1 MKNPESE
8 VGSVALF
15 SNSDSSMIIDAEEI
29 RPRDIYR
36 HLINIITPR
45 PIAWVSTQ
53 SSSGIPNLAPYSFF
67 SGVGSRPPSLLFCP
81 ANKRDGSPKDTLRNI
96 EATGEFVVNTVSFE
110 LAQQMHES
118 SADIDFETSEFDIV
132 GLTAVPSSRIK
143 APRVKEARA
152 SIECELM
159 QSLHLGT
166 GPGASNVVI
175 GRIVAIQI
183 DDDVLDAEG
192 WADAEKLDTIGRM
205 GNAGYVR
212 TNDAFDLGAREVNEN
227 RKGA

>member
-1 MKNPESE
+1 
-8 VGSVALF
+8 
-15 SNSDSSMIIDAEEI
+15 MIINANDI
-29 RPRDIYR
+29 RPRDVYR
-36 HLINIITPR
+36 HLINLITPR

-53 SSSGIPNLAPYSFF
+53 SASGVPNLAPYSFF

-118 SADIDFETSEFDIV
+118 SADLDFETSEFDAV
-132 GLTAVPSSRIK
+132 GLTAVPSEHIK
-143 APRVKEARA
+143 APRVKEAKA

-175 GRIVAIQI
+175 GRIVGIRI
-183 DDDVLDAEG
+183 DDDVLDADG
-192 WADAEKLDTIGRM
+192 WADAAKLDTIGRM

-212 TNDAFDLGAREVNEN
+212 TSNPFDLGAREVKES
-227 RKGA
+227 K